1 MSTHTDTTTKTT
13 IKQTFSSTAC
23 IGLFFDEW
31 VIGND
36 KGLCIN

>member
-1 MSTHTDTTTKTT
+1 MSTHTDNTTTK
-13 IKQTFSSTAC
+13 QAFLSTAC
-23 IGLFFDEW
+23 IGLFLKRW